1 MSNIYN
7 GYGRYLYDEG
17 QKKESEEEKN
27 KHLKEEK
34 ERADKKRRAMIGAVF
49 SAIVVIGITIL
60 LSMSLKKVKPGY
72 VGVVYNMNGGV
83 QEKTLGQGWHW
94 INPSQRLTQ
103 YSIGIEQ
110 SYLTATKDGDSPND
124 DSFSAPSKDGKG
136 LTMELTFT
144 YRFDEN
150 RVAEVFTRQKGRSG
164 SEVLSTFIKPNIISW
179 TKEVTATYPVAEIL
193 GEKRAELNT
202 AVSDYLAKRFE
213 PYGIIIENA
222 SLINISTDEETQ
234 TAIARKVNAQQER
247 DLAIIEAETAKINAD
262 KEKEVAL
269 INAEKEKEAALIEA
283 EKNKETATL
292 KAEEAKIRAQGEAGA
307 LKIQSEAEAAANRV
321 IAESLTPQLIEKMK
335 YEAWDGKL
343 PQVQGINTPI
353 VDMTE

>member
-1 MSNIYN
+1 MSDFYNIYGN
-7 GYGRYLYDEG
+7 LHGEK
-17 QKKESEEEKN
+17 QKKDSEEEKN
-27 KHLKEEK
+27 KRLKEEK

-49 SAIVVIGITIL
+49 SAIVVICITIL

-213 PYGIIIENA
+213 PYGIIIENV

-247 DLAIIEAETAKINAD
+247 DLAIIEADKTKINAD
-262 KEKEVAL
+262 KEKIVVIFITIL
-269 INAEKEKEAALIEA
+269 LSKLLLLM
-283 EKNKETATL
+283 L
-292 KAEEAKIRAQGEAGA
+292 KKR
-307 LKIQSEAEAAANRV
+307 KR
-321 IAESLTPQLIEKMK
+321 QL
-335 YEAWDGKL
+335 
-343 PQVQGINTPI
+343 
-353 VDMTE
+353 

>member
-1 MSNIYN
+1 MSDFYNIYGN
-7 GYGRYLYDEG
+7 LHGEK
-17 QKKESEEEKN
+17 QKKDSEEEKN
-27 KHLKEEK
+27 KRLKEEK

-49 SAIVVIGITIL
+49 SAIVVICITIL

-164 SEVLSTFIKPNIISW
+164 SEVLSTFIKPNIINW

-213 PYGIIIENA
+213 PYGIIIENV

-247 DLAIIEAETAKINAD
+247 DLAIIEADTTKINAD
-262 KEKEVAL
+262 KEKIVVICITIL
-269 INAEKEKEAALIEA
+269 LSKLLLLM
-283 EKNKETATL
+283 L
-292 KAEEAKIRAQGEAGA
+292 KKR
-307 LKIQSEAEAAANRV
+307 KR
-321 IAESLTPQLIEKMK
+321 QL
-335 YEAWDGKL
+335 
-343 PQVQGINTPI
+343 
-353 VDMTE
+353 

>member
-1 MSNIYN
+1 MSS
-7 GYGRYLYDEG
+7 GYYYGHNTNTEERDPQAEKREAAR
-17 QKKESEEEKN
+17 KKKQRN
-27 KHLKEEK
+27 
-34 ERADKKRRAMIGAVF
+34 AIIGAIF
-49 SAIVVIGITIL
+49 AGIVVLVIIIL
-60 LSMSLKKVKPGY
+60 LAMSLKKVKPGY

-94 INPSQRLTQ
+94 ISPSQRLTQ

-110 SYLTATKDGDSPND
+110 SYLTATEDGDSPGN

-150 RVAEVFTRQKGRSG
+150 RVAEVFTHQKGRSG
-164 SEVLSTFIKPNIISW
+164 SEVLTTFIKPNVISW

-202 AVSDYLAKRFE
+202 AVSNYLAKKFE

-222 SLINISTDEETQ
+222 SLINITTDEETQ
-234 TAIARKVNAQQER
+234 NAIARKVNAQQER
-247 DLAIIEAETAKINAD
+247 DLAVIEAETAKINAD
-262 KEKEVAL
+262 KEKEVA
-269 INAEKEKEAALIEA
+269 IVAAEKEKETALIEA
-283 EKNKETATL
+283 ERNKETASL
-292 KAEEAKIRAQGEAGA
+292 KAEEAKIRAQGEADA
-307 LKIQSEAEAAANRV
+307 LKIASEAEAAANRV
-321 IAESLTPQLIEKMK
+321 IAESLTPQLIEKLK

-343 PQVQGINTPI
+343 PTVQGNNTPI